1 MPFYKAFLLNYSEEL
16 KMAITATMVK
26 ELRER
31 TGAGMMECKKMLT
44 ETNGDIEAAIDNMR
58 KSGAAKADK
67 KAGRIAAEGKVIIT
81 VSEDKKEASIIEVNC
96 ETDFVAIDESFVGFV
111 TAAGA
116 TVLADKPADVAA
128 LSALPLDSG
137 ETVEETRAN
146 LVAKIGENM
155 QVRRFELLSSEGQ
168 VCAYNHGVKIGVAVA
183 ITGGD
188 EALGKDIAMHIAA
201 SRPTCVSEAEVPA
214 ELLEKEKEILIAQ
227 AQESGKPMEIIE
239 KMIQGRLRK
248 FLSEITLVGQPFIKD
263 PDQTVAQLLKA
274 AGAEVT
280 AFVRYEV
287 GEGIEK
293 KQEDFAAEVMAQVK
307 GS

>member
-1 MPFYKAFLLNYSEEL
+1 MLNYSEEL
-16 KMAITATMVK
+16 DMAITATMVK

-44 ETNGDIEAAIDNMR
+44 ETNGDMEAAIDTMR

-67 KAGRIAAEGKVIIT
+67 KAGRIAAEGKVVIT
-81 VSEDKKEASIIEVNC
+81 VSDDGKEASIIEVNC
-96 ETDFVAIDESFVGFV
+96 ETDFVAKDENFVGFV
-111 TAAGA
+111 TAAGGS
-116 TVLADKPADVAA
+116 VLSDKPADVAA

-155 QVRRFELLSSEGQ
+155 QIRRFEVLTSEGQ
-168 VCAYNHGVKIGVAVA
+168 VCAYNHGVRIGVAVA
-183 ITGGD
+183 MTGGD
-188 EALGKDIAMHIAA
+188 EALGKDVAMHIAA
-201 SRPTCVSEAEVPA
+201 SRPTCISEDQVPA
-214 ELLEKEKEILIAQ
+214 ELLAKEKEILIAQ
-227 AQESGKPMEIIE
+227 AQDSGKPMEIIE
-239 KMIQGRLRK
+239 KMVEGRMRK
-248 FLSEITLVGQPFIKD
+248 YLSEITLVGQPFVKD
-263 PDQTVAQLLKA
+263 PDQTVGQLLKA

-280 AFVRYEV
+280 AFTRYEV

-293 KQEDFAAEVMAQVK
+293 KVEDFAAEVMAQVK

>member
-16 KMAITATMVK
+16 DMAITATMVK

-31 TGAGMMECKKMLT
+31 TGAGMMECKRMLT
-44 ETNGDIEAAIDNMR
+44 ETNGDMEAAIDTMR

-67 KAGRIAAEGKVIIT
+67 KAGRVAAEGKVVIT
-81 VSEDKKEASIIEVNC
+81 VSDDGKEASIIEVNC
-96 ETDFVAIDESFVGFV
+96 ETDFVAKDENFIEFVS
-111 TAAGA
+111 AAGA
-116 TVLADKPADVAA
+116 LVLADKPADIAA

-155 QVRRFELLSSEGQ
+155 QIRRFEVLSSDGL
-168 VCAYNHGVKIGVAVA
+168 VCGYSHGVRIGVAVA
-183 ITGGD
+183 MTGGD
-188 EALGKDIAMHIAA
+188 AALGKDIAMHIAA
-201 SRPTCVSEAEVPA
+201 SRPTCISEEQVPA

-227 AQESGKPMEIIE
+227 AEGSGKPMEIIE
-239 KMIQGRLRK
+239 KMVEGRMRK
-248 FLSEITLVGQPFIKD
+248 YLAEITLVGQPFVKD
-263 PDQTVAQLLKA
+263 PDQTVGHLLKA

-280 AFVRYEV
+280 AFTRYEV